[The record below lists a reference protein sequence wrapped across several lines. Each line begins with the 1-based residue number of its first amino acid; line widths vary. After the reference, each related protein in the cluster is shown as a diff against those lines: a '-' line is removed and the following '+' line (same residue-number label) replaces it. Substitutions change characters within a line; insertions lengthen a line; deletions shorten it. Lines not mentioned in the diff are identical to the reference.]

1 MTKTVTIAAPASR
14 VWQALTDPEIM
25 KKWMFDSEINILTD
39 WQVGAPI
46 VIRGN
51 FNGKDFENNG
61 TVLRFEPE
69 ELLQYSHLSSTSR
82 LPDLPE
88 NHSVLDFRLTPGE
101 SQTSLTLTLS
111 NFPTESIYKHLAFYW
126 NVTLEVLKR
135 LIEGEG

>member
-25 KKWMFDSEINILTD
+25 KKWMFDTEIHIITD
-39 WQVGAPI
+39 WQVGGPI

-69 ELLQYSHLSSTSR
+69 ELLQYSHLSSSSR
-82 LPDLPE
+82 LPDLPK
-88 NHSVLDFRLTPGE
+88 NHSVLEFKLAPSE
-101 SQTSLTLTLS
+101 NQTSLTLTLS